1 MDAMDGPAHGTGEDG
16 VGPAEPGDPMDL
28 MASARD
34 ALAGEPA
41 AGGAAR
47 SGRSR
52 GVGTGEYVPDAGG
65 PAREPWEEAVA
76 LARSLPGSVVN
87 SVTAAQMYGMR
98 LPEWLSAHRTIHLNR
113 GPGHSRVRRAG
124 VISRQCTY
132 GGQDV
137 VRVGGIAVT
146 SPLRTVL
153 DLADLLEHEELV
165 CVLDGL
171 LERSGRAGESRAGEG
186 SAPIQHRPVSRAEL
200 FEFRRT
206 HRRIQGIRAFDAAM
220 RRARSGAASSVH
232 TRLRL
237 ACEDYGI
244 KGLQPGATI
253 RNAYGEIVFRSDLAE
268 MSAGVSI
275 QVRHPRAGETRQR
288 QRDQRRRR
296 RTEHLGWAE
305 VVVGR
310 EELERTHRIGTA
322 DVPHAVILIR
332 RAITQQRLRA

>member
-1 MDAMDGPAHGTGEDG
+1 MDGPAHGTGEG
-16 VGPAEPGDPMDL
+16 GLGPAEAGDPMDL

-34 ALAGEPA
+34 ALAGETV
-41 AGGAAR
+41 AGRAVR
-47 SGRSR
+47 PGRSR
-52 GVGTGEYVPDAGG
+52 GVGTGEFVPDAGE
-65 PAREPWEEAVA
+65 PAREPWEEAAA
-76 LARSLPGSVVN
+76 LARALPGSVVN

-98 LPEWLSAHRTIHLNR
+98 LPEWLRAHRTIHLNR

-124 VISRQCTY
+124 VISRQCAY
-132 GGQDV
+132 DGQDV
-137 VRVGGIAVT
+137 VRVAGISIT

-171 LERSGRAGESRAGEG
+171 FEQRGRAGDGRAGEG
-186 SAPIQHRPVSRAEL
+186 SAPIRPRPVSRAEL

-206 HRRIQGIRAFDAAM
+206 HRRIRGIRAFDAAM
-220 RRARSGAASSVH
+220 RRARAGAASPVH

-244 KGLQPGATI
+244 KGLHAGATI

-275 QVRHPRAGETRQR
+275 QVRHPRAGEARQR

-296 RTEHLGWAE
+296 RTEHMGWAE
-305 VVVGR
+305 VVVGP

-332 RAITQQRLRA
+332 RAITQQRLRP